1 MPLGKYLGCVLAP
14 VNRVQLA
21 DLKTDEN
28 KPNLLFFSILSK
40 YSVVK
45 IESAPWECR
54 ALVAVS
60 PVCVR
65 WL

>member
-1 MPLGKYLGCVLAP
+1 MPLGKIRCALAP
-14 VNRVQLA
+14 VNRVLVA
-21 DLKTDEN
+21 DLKTNEN
-28 KPNLLFFSILSK
+28 KPNMLFFPILSK

-45 IESAPWECR
+45 FESAPWECR

-60 PVCVR
+60 PVCVK